1 MSTSSGSSSASSET
15 IKLVS
20 NDGKVFEVSLAAAQT
35 SGMIKSMLE
44 AGNFA
49 ESVSKEVKLD
59 EIKGDVLAKVVDY
72 MNFKLKY
79 TGSTGEIPEFPLDAA
94 TVIDLWVAANFLEL

>member
-1 MSTSSGSSSASSET
+1 MNQPGTSNS
-15 IKLVS
+15 
-20 NDGKVFEVSLAAAQT
+20 FFFRCLA
-35 SGMIKSMLE
+35 

-79 TGSTGEIPEFPLDAA
+79 TGSTGEIPEFPLDAN
-94 TVIDLWVAANFLEL
+94 TGSHFSVSPFHRDIMTSFHSHNMSLYYSH